1 MGQPAE
7 DEMERS
13 PRVAAKHLE
22 DVVLHGKS
30 MKAPGTYTN
39 TVATAYYQHFMKW
52 LKDMREGQ
60 KQATKASAEARKC
73 KKVAREKLWRE
84 MTEVQLKEH
93 FEWDTKDIVKYIQN
107 QGDDKKSQTIARIVA
122 PLVKKHRKDQLNA

>member
-52 LKDMREGQ
+52 LKDYERGTKTSHEGERGGAQ
-60 KQATKASAEARKC
+60 VQEGRSGEVMAGNDRSS
-73 KKVAREKLWRE
+73 
-84 MTEVQLKEH
+84 TERTL
-93 FEWDTKDIVKYIQN
+93 
-107 QGDDKKSQTIARIVA
+107 
-122 PLVKKHRKDQLNA
+122 